1 MENTLC
7 KTYNEENWDG
17 CEELL
22 DQFDTKHTCDL
33 TTTNK
38 NWGHA
43 SLIS

>member
-17 CEELL
+17 GEELL
-22 DQFDTKHTCDL
+22 DQFDTKHT
-33 TTTNK
+33 TTNK
-38 NWGHA
+38 TCGHA